1 MDGEGK
7 DWEKER
13 TLGCGGQRIGEV
25 GGASVPGEDHMHPRE
40 EQKSFRADCVQ
51 PHPSPHFF

>member
-7 DWEKER
+7 DWEEL
-13 TLGCGGQRIGEV
+13 TLGCGGQRMGEV
-25 GGASVPGEDHMHPRE
+25 EGASVPGEDHMHPRE

-51 PHPSPHFF
+51 PPPSPHFF